1 MDHIILACSFSHEL
15 WDCCIRMLHLQELI
29 IVGQGNAFDWWM
41 RSRKTIPKLIRRGFD
56 SMFFLIGWL
65 LWKERNARTFD
76 GLPCSVAQLG
86 TRFRE
91 ELDAWCMAGYKHLA
105 SLLALV

>member
-1 MDHIILACSFSHEL
+1 
-15 WDCCIRMLHLQELI
+15 
-29 IVGQGNAFDWWM
+29 M

-105 SLLALV
+105 SHLALV

>member
-1 MDHIILACSFSHEL
+1 
-15 WDCCIRMLHLQELI
+15 
-29 IVGQGNAFDWWM
+29 
-41 RSRKTIPKLIRRGFD
+41 
-56 SMFFLIGWL
+56 MFFLIGWL

-105 SLLALV
+105 SHLALV